1 MQHVAILRLKSEAT
15 EEAQAKLR
23 RAEVE
28 KVWELTVSGDLRSI
42 HFFSGVGHGALL
54 HLEAPDRASA
64 EAAVHSLPMVA
75 AGLLEAEVLTLAPFT
90 GLAALFA
97 TPAAA

>member
-1 MQHVAILRLKSEAT
+1 MQHVAILRLRSDAT

-42 HFFSGVGHGALL
+42 HFFSGNGHGAFL

-64 EAAVHSLPMVA
+64 AATVRSLPMVE
-75 AGLLEAEVLTLAPFT
+75 AGLLEAEILTLAPFT
-90 GLAALFA
+90 GIAALFA
-97 TPAAA
+97 T